1 MVFSRTQHHP
11 VFAEGDR
18 LLVLIRGDMPD
29 GQNRHCNPMIRLC
42 VACIFWA
49 KIKDGNV
56 NLLRDNLDGD
66 RRPVALV
73 MIVAGV

>member
-1 MVFSRTQHHP
+1 
-11 VFAEGDR
+11 
-18 LLVLIRGDMPD
+18 
-29 GQNRHCNPMIRLC
+29 MIRLC

-49 KIKDGNV
+49 KIKDRNV
-56 NLLRDNLDGD
+56 NLLRDNLDGN

>member
-1 MVFSRTQHHP
+1 
-11 VFAEGDR
+11 
-18 LLVLIRGDMPD
+18 
-29 GQNRHCNPMIRLC
+29 MIRLC